1 MKILAFAGVAACTTL
16 VACGVASG
24 EETSGGDAAAVAS
37 VDTSNGMIVC
47 DMPNYD
53 GMSGLTMTQTFILLD
68 GEVKRYSRFQNLA
81 FDLCEAGQDDCSLSL
96 DDGHIVMDH
105 LNDEGTRSQY
115 DVDLAT
121 MNIVPRKTEQGEA
134 VRTVPFEVGAK
145 CRREPLPE
153 GLTFK

>member
-1 MKILAFAGVAACTTL
+1 MKILAFAGVAACTLL
-16 VACGVASG
+16 VACGGAYG
-24 EETSGGDAAAVAS
+24 EETSGDDAQATVN
-37 VDTSNGMIVC
+37 VDISDGMIIC

-68 GEVKRYSRFQNLA
+68 GEVKRFSRFQNLA

-96 DDGHIVMDH
+96 DGGHIVMDH

-115 DVDLAT
+115 DVDLTT
-121 MNIVPRKTEQGEA
+121 MNIVPRKAERGEA

-153 GLTFK
+153 GLTVK